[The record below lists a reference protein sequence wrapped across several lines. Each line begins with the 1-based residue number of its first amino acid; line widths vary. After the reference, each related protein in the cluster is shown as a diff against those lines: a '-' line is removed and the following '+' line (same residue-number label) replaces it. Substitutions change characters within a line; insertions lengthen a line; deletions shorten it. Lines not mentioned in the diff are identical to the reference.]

1 VHNIIRTSKDASKD
15 AQKNQVAQEPPRKK
29 AVVGP
34 LSNFVVA
41 SRKVQKE
48 HLARAIWKYII
59 RSQKPFG
66 LVESQAFQDFIAD
79 VAVLCQVKDVP
90 AMVSR
95 HTIKNWT
102 IDAALSARQALK
114 VYLDRKMVHKKFAI
128 TVDEKKAIYKGVPM
142 MDIILHC
149 FVEENGVLKIFV
161 CPLDIVKLDGKDTES
176 RVDAIVGVVSEYGLE
191 LKNCVLLTAD
201 QGDQSVGKK
210 LSEKYSVTYL
220 PCAAHRLS
228 NVVKTAAEKA
238 DLYGEVGRLFEQTEL
253 VVNAVR
259 SHYQIRDL
267 YEQLR
272 LNPEYFGEDHKPVPM
287 LVKWSKTRFAGALHA
302 GYRFSLNARILEEIA
317 RRATS
322 VKRDKKHQ
330 SLAKFPLTA
339 EQLRELFP
347 LWEEISRFAG
357 LLDEAIVI
365 FCAEKYPRITQLV
378 STIFLL
384 DAHLLWHVNDEERRQ
399 TFCQEV
405 QTYITE
411 LRRDIHARFTSD
423 LDNPIV
429 CAATITDVRFRNFNP
444 ARMGKLADNIFSR
457 VVFRSLYDRHCAKLV
472 NGAIRCYYNL
482 FPRELQEEK
491 ADKNSRLSKYLLTT
505 EARGTADTDAW
516 LLETSFAIELQFF
529 LDQDLSSF
537 SDKGLPI
544 SFRTNASQWLFD
556 LNTFGRV
563 RKLGLVTHFAP
574 ASQVSCERLWKK
586 LDRVLD
592 KVRGKMEIKV
602 GAAQV
607 FLFSVWDC
615 GCGSGDVLPGLKA
628 PQFCENAPQMR
639 N

>member
-1 VHNIIRTSKDASKD
+1 MHNIIRTSKDSSKD

-29 AVVGP
+29 AVGP
-34 LSNFVVA
+34 LNKFFVE
-41 SRKVQKE
+41 SHKVQKE
-48 HLARAIWKYII
+48 HLARAIWKYIVC
-59 RSQKPFG
+59 SQKPFG

-79 VAVLCQVKDVP
+79 VAVLCHVKDVP

-102 IDAALSARQALK
+102 IEAAFSARQALK
-114 VYLDRKMVHKKFAI
+114 VYLDRHMVHKKFAI

-149 FVEENGVLKIFV
+149 FAEEHGVLKIFV
-161 CPLDIVKLDGKDTES
+161 CPLDIVRLDGKDTES
-176 RVDAIVGVVSEYGLE
+176 RVDAIVGVISEYGLE

-210 LSEKYSVTYL
+210 LTEKYSVSYL

-238 DLYGEVGRLFEQTEL
+238 NLYGEVGRLFEQTEL

-259 SHYQIRDL
+259 SHYQIRHL

-272 LNPEYFGEDHKPVPM
+272 LNPDYFGEDRKPVPM

-302 GYRFSLNARILEEIA
+302 GYRFALNAKILEEIA
-317 RRATS
+317 RRAAS
-322 VKRDKKHQ
+322 VKRDKKYQ
-330 SLAKFPLTA
+330 SLAKFPLTV
-339 EQLRELFP
+339 EQLRDLVP

-357 LLDEAIVI
+357 LLDEAIVF

-384 DAHLLWHVNDEERRQ
+384 DAHLLWHVNDEDRRQ
-399 TFCQEV
+399 TFCPRV
-405 QTYITE
+405 QSYITE

-423 LDNPIV
+423 LNNPIV

-457 VVFRSLYDRHCAKLV
+457 VVFRSLYERHGSKLL
-472 NGAIRCYYNL
+472 NGAIQCYYNL
-482 FPRELQEEK
+482 FPKELHEEK
-491 ADKNSRLSKYLLTT
+491 ADKNSRLSKYLSTS
-505 EARGTADTDAW
+505 EVRGTDDTDRW
-516 LLETSFAIELQFF
+516 LLETAFGIELQYF

-537 SDKGLPI
+537 TDKGLPI

-556 LNTFGRV
+556 LNAFGRV
-563 RKLGLVTHFAP
+563 RKLGLVTQFAP

-607 FLFSVWDC
+607 FLFSVWEC
-615 GCGSGDVLPGLKA
+615 GCGSGDVLPGLGA
-628 PQFCENAPQMR
+628 PRFFENAPQMR